1 MKKFIAMLLA
11 LTVVCSFAACGNTE
25 PEVKLPGSA
34 LEILETVWASYPEEE
49 KFFCGGGGY
58 ENMTDGAPGALAA
71 TDTDA
76 LQYQLLVPE
85 AEVAGVTEAASLMHA
100 MNANTFTCG
109 AFKVNDAAA
118 FATAMQP
125 AVQGNMWMC
134 GFPEQLVI
142 FTFGNAYTVVVFGNG
157 EIVANFQAKLV
168 AAYPDAVVAV
178 NEPIL

>member
-11 LTVVCSFAACGNTE
+11 LTVVCSFAACGNTNNE

-49 KFFCGGGGY
+49 KSYCGGGGY
-58 ENMTDGAPGALAA
+58 QNMTENAPATILAE
-71 TDTDA
+71 DTDA
-76 LQYQLLVPE
+76 LLSQLHV
-85 AEVAGVTEAASLMHA
+85 AEDQVANVTEAASLMHG
-100 MNANTFTCG
+100 MIANNFTAG

-118 FATAMQP
+118 FATAMR
-125 AVQGNMWMC
+125 
-134 GFPEQLVI
+134 ES
-142 FTFGNAYTVVVFGNG
+142 VVVFGNG

-178 NEPIL
+178 NEPIV